1 MHPPGPVPV
10 CWWPSALPFARFL
23 LGKTTTCS
31 RFISYWWF
39 GTKWRRQILC
49 IGAGITL
56 LRIIPIWSPKAL
68 LPIMPSTLL
77 RIISPKAVFI
87 DFFAWS
93 RSLLWYHNFGGSR
106 SCRYYAPEC
115 SVCWFSQK
123 PQSSFYRC
131 FAWSRSLWWY
141 HNKLCIGWKIHN
153 DTFGM
158 LKIQN
163 DTLCRVKMQ
172 NDTLVI
178 SD

>member
-1 MHPPGPVPV
+1 MSRCVGGRLH
-10 CWWPSALPFARFL
+10 CLL

-49 IGAGITL
+49 IGAVITL
-56 LRIIPIWSPKAL
+56 LRIIPIYSVGAEVVA
-68 LPIMPSTLL
+68 IMRQNTPFVDLVK
-77 RIISPKAVFI
+77 SPKAVFI

-115 SVCWFSQK
+115 SVSWFSQK
-123 PQSSFYRC
+123 PQSSFYRL
-131 FAWSRSLWWY
+131 FAWSRSLLWY
-141 HNKLCIGWKIHN
+141 HNKLCVGWKIHN

-172 NDTLVI
+172 NDTFMI
-178 SD
+178 PD